1 MRKRVLTLW
10 DGSVFLALVVL
21 MGCLIAAV
29 AAYHHIYMKTP
40 DYAVAQVIRAAH
52 SGDIETFSQHVDEEA
67 LSGQFFDALVSHT
80 SDSTDEAFLLNLVR
94 SPLRSSFVTTAD
106 LYLDWTLTGNT
117 DNDEYKK
124 TGDNL
129 QRTLKS
135 AGLSIPLAGWHLDSA
150 DWGQGK
156 TVKLYL
162 YNDRLG
168 ATVPCTVTLEQ
179 TPSQTWMITG
189 LADPAA
195 FLNDLR
201 EVMKQELDEY
211 NEPTQKKIDA
221 IMTVRNVSSKIVS
234 GQGRTFLRLS
244 YTPVFRKDRSDIAAI
259 KAVYTLRR
267 DSDKAVL
274 YTSPLRLSTSA
285 EKRTHESQFLLNPL
299 IPSQYSLIRSQNLEG
314 MTGEL
319 HITAITLN
327 DGTSFSLADTLPDGQ

>member
-1 MRKRVLTLW
+1 MLTLW
-10 DGSVFLALVVL
+10 DGKVFLALVVL
-21 MGCLIAAV
+21 AGCIMAAV
-29 AAYHHIYMKTP
+29 AAYQHLYMKTP
-40 DYAVAQVIRAAH
+40 DYAVSQVIRAVRD
-52 SGDIETFSQHVDEEA
+52 GDIETFSRHVDEEA

-80 SDSTDEAFLLNLVR
+80 SDSTDESFLLNIIR
-94 SPLRSSFVTTAD
+94 SPLRSSFVATAD
-106 LYLDWTLTGNT
+106 LYLDESLTGDT
-117 DNDEYKK
+117 DNDEYQK
-124 TGDNL
+124 TTASL

-135 AGLSIPLAGWHLDSA
+135 AGLSIPLAGWHLDGA
-150 DWGQGK
+150 DWSHGS

-179 TPSQTWMITG
+179 TPSQTWRITG
-189 LADPAA
+189 LADPEA

-201 EVMKQELDEY
+201 DVMKKELAAY
-211 NEPTQKKIDA
+211 NKPVQQKIDA
-221 IMTVRNVSSKIVS
+221 VMTVRDISSKIVT

-244 YTPVFRKDRSDIAAI
+244 YTPVFRKDRNAI
-259 KAVYTLRR
+259 NTVKAVYTLRR

-299 IPSQYSLIRSQNLEG
+299 IPSQYSLIRSQALDG

-319 HITAITLN
+319 HITAITLK
-327 DGTSFSLADTLPDGQ
+327 DGSEFALADALPEK

>member
-10 DGSVFLALVVL
+10 DGKVFLALVVL
-21 MGCLIAAV
+21 MGCILAGIASYQHV
-29 AAYHHIYMKTP
+29 YMKTP
-40 DYAVAQVIRAAH
+40 DYAVSQVIRAARD
-52 SGDIETFSQHVDEEA
+52 GDMETFSRHVDEGA

-80 SDSTDEAFLLNLVR
+80 SDSTDEFFLLNIIR
-94 SPLRSSFVTTAD
+94 SPLRASFITTAD
-106 LYLDWTLTGNT
+106 LYLNWTLAGST
-117 DNDEYKK
+117 DNDEYQK
-124 TGDNL
+124 TADNL

-135 AGLSIPLAGWHLDSA
+135 AGLVVPLAGWHLDGA
-150 DWGQGK
+150 DWSHDN

-179 TPSQTWMITG
+179 TPPQTWMIT
-189 LADPAA
+189 
-195 FLNDLR
+195 
-201 EVMKQELDEY
+201 
-211 NEPTQKKIDA
+211 
-221 IMTVRNVSSKIVS
+221 

-244 YTPVFRKDRSDIAAI
+244 YTPVFRKDRNDIASV

-299 IPSQYSLIRSQNLEG
+299 IPSQYSLIRSQTLDG
-314 MTGEL
+314 MTSEL
-319 HITAITLN
+319 HLTAITLK
-327 DGTSFSLADTLPDGQ
+327 DGTELALADTLPEK

>member
-40 DYAVAQVIRAAH
+40 DYAVAQIIRAAH

-150 DWGQGK
+150 DWSQGK

-201 EVMKQELDEY
+201 DVMKQELDEY
-211 NEPTQKKIDA
+211 NEPTQKK
-221 IMTVRNVSSKIVS
+221 S
-234 GQGRTFLRLS
+234 
-244 YTPVFRKDRSDIAAI
+244 TPS
-259 KAVYTLRR
+259 
-267 DSDKAVL
+267 
-274 YTSPLRLSTSA
+274 
-285 EKRTHESQFLLNPL
+285 
-299 IPSQYSLIRSQNLEG
+299 
-314 MTGEL
+314 
-319 HITAITLN
+319 
-327 DGTSFSLADTLPDGQ
+327 

>member
-10 DGSVFLALVVL
+10 DGKVFLALVVL
-21 MGCLIAAV
+21 AGCIMAAV
-29 AAYHHIYMKTP
+29 AAYQHLYMKTP
-40 DYAVAQVIRAAH
+40 DYAVSQVIRAVRD
-52 SGDIETFSQHVDEEA
+52 GDIETFSRHVDEEA

-80 SDSTDEAFLLNLVR
+80 SDSTDESFLLNIIR
-94 SPLRSSFVTTAD
+94 SPLRSSFVATAD
-106 LYLDWTLTGNT
+106 LYLDESLTGDT
-117 DNDEYKK
+117 DNDEYQK
-124 TGDNL
+124 TTASL

-135 AGLSIPLAGWHLDSA
+135 AGLSIPLAGWHLDGA
-150 DWGQGK
+150 DWSHGS

-179 TPSQTWMITG
+179 TPSQTWRITG
-189 LADPAA
+189 LADPEA

-201 EVMKQELDEY
+201 DVMKKELAAY
-211 NEPTQKKIDA
+211 NKPVQQKIDA
-221 IMTVRNVSSKIVS
+221 VMTVRDISSKIVT

-244 YTPVFRKDRSDIAAI
+244 YTPVFRKDRNAI
-259 KAVYTLRR
+259 NTVKAVYTLRR

-299 IPSQYSLIRSQNLEG
+299 IPSQYSLIRSQALDG

-319 HITAITLN
+319 HITAITLK
-327 DGTSFSLADTLPDGQ
+327 DGSEFALADALPEK

>member
-10 DGSVFLALVVL
+10 DGKVFLALVVL
-21 MGCLIAAV
+21 AGCIMAAV
-29 AAYHHIYMKTP
+29 AAYQHLYMKTP
-40 DYAVAQVIRAAH
+40 DYAVSQVIRAVRD
-52 SGDIETFSQHVDEEA
+52 GDIETFSRHVDEEA

-80 SDSTDEAFLLNLVR
+80 SDSTDDSFLLNIIR
-94 SPLRSSFVTTAD
+94 SPLRSSFVATAD
-106 LYLDWTLTGNT
+106 LYLDESLTGDT
-117 DNDEYKK
+117 DNDEYQK
-124 TGDNL
+124 TTASL

-135 AGLSIPLAGWHLDSA
+135 AGLSIPLAGWHLDGA
-150 DWGQGK
+150 DWSHGS

-179 TPSQTWMITG
+179 TPSQTWRITG
-189 LADPAA
+189 LADPEA

-201 EVMKQELDEY
+201 DVMKKELAAY
-211 NEPTQKKIDA
+211 NKPVQQKIDA
-221 IMTVRNVSSKIVS
+221 VMTVRDISSKIVT

-244 YTPVFRKDRSDIAAI
+244 YTPVFRKDRNAI
-259 KAVYTLRR
+259 NTVKAVYTLRR

-299 IPSQYSLIRSQNLEG
+299 IPSQYSLIRSQALDG

-319 HITAITLN
+319 HITAITLK
-327 DGTSFSLADTLPDGQ
+327 DGSEFALADALPEK

>member
-1 MRKRVLTLW
+1 M
-10 DGSVFLALVVL
+10 
-21 MGCLIAAV
+21 
-29 AAYHHIYMKTP
+29 
-40 DYAVAQVIRAAH
+40 
-52 SGDIETFSQHVDEEA
+52 
-67 LSGQFFDALVSHT
+67 
-80 SDSTDEAFLLNLVR
+80 NLVR

-150 DWGQGK
+150 DWSQGK

-179 TPSQTWMITG
+179 TPSQTWIITG

-299 IPSQYSLIRSQNLEG
+299 IPSQYSLIRSQNLDG

>member
-10 DGSVFLALVVL
+10 DGKVFLALGVL
-21 MGCLIAAV
+21 AGCIMAAV
-29 AAYHHIYMKTP
+29 AAYQHLYMKTP
-40 DYAVAQVIRAAH
+40 DYAVSQVIRAVRD
-52 SGDIETFSQHVDEEA
+52 GDIETFSRHVDEEA

-80 SDSTDEAFLLNLVR
+80 SDSTDESFLLNIIR
-94 SPLRSSFVTTAD
+94 SPLRSSFVATAD
-106 LYLDWTLTGNT
+106 LYLDESLTGDT
-117 DNDEYKK
+117 DNDEYQK
-124 TGDNL
+124 TTASL

-135 AGLSIPLAGWHLDSA
+135 AGLSIPLAGWHLDGA
-150 DWGQGK
+150 DWSHGS

-179 TPSQTWMITG
+179 TPSQTWRITG
-189 LADPAA
+189 LADPEA

-201 EVMKQELDEY
+201 DVMKKELAAY
-211 NEPTQKKIDA
+211 NKPVQQKIDA
-221 IMTVRNVSSKIVS
+221 VMTVRDISSKIVT

-244 YTPVFRKDRSDIAAI
+244 YTPVFRKDRNAI
-259 KAVYTLRR
+259 NTVKAVYTLRR

-299 IPSQYSLIRSQNLEG
+299 IPSQYSLIRSQALDG

-319 HITAITLN
+319 HITAITLK
-327 DGTSFSLADTLPDGQ
+327 DGSEFALADALPEK

>member
-10 DGSVFLALVVL
+10 DGKVFLALVVL
-21 MGCLIAAV
+21 MGCILAGIASYQHV
-29 AAYHHIYMKTP
+29 YMKTP
-40 DYAVAQVIRAAH
+40 DYAVSQVIRAARD
-52 SGDIETFSQHVDEEA
+52 GDMETFSRHVDEGA

-80 SDSTDEAFLLNLVR
+80 SDSTDEFFLLNIIR
-94 SPLRSSFVTTAD
+94 SPLRASFITTAD
-106 LYLDWTLTGNT
+106 LYLNWTLAGST
-117 DNDEYKK
+117 DNDEYQK
-124 TGDNL
+124 TADNL

-135 AGLSIPLAGWHLDSA
+135 AGLAVPLAGWHLDGA
-150 DWGQGK
+150 DWSHDN

-189 LADPAA
+189 LADPEA

-201 EVMKQELDEY
+201 DVMKKELAAY
-211 NEPTQKKIDA
+211 NKPVQQKIDA
-221 IMTVRNVSSKIVS
+221 IMTVRDVSSKIVT

-244 YTPVFRKDRSDIAAI
+244 YTPIFRKDRNDIASV

-299 IPSQYSLIRSQNLEG
+299 IPSQYSLIRSQTLDG
-314 MTGEL
+314 MTSEL
-319 HITAITLN
+319 HLTAITLK
-327 DGTSFSLADTLPDGQ
+327 DGTELALADTLPEK

>member
-150 DWGQGK
+150 DWSQGK

-162 YNDRLG
+162 YL
-168 ATVPCTVTLEQ
+168 
-179 TPSQTWMITG
+179 
-189 LADPAA
+189 
-195 FLNDLR
+195 
-201 EVMKQELDEY
+201 
-211 NEPTQKKIDA
+211 
-221 IMTVRNVSSKIVS
+221 
-234 GQGRTFLRLS
+234 
-244 YTPVFRKDRSDIAAI
+244 
-259 KAVYTLRR
+259 
-267 DSDKAVL
+267 
-274 YTSPLRLSTSA
+274 
-285 EKRTHESQFLLNPL
+285 
-299 IPSQYSLIRSQNLEG
+299 SLI
-314 MTGEL
+314 
-319 HITAITLN
+319 HI
-327 DGTSFSLADTLPDGQ
+327 

>member
-135 AGLSIPLAGWHLDSA
+135 AGLSIPLASWIS
-150 DWGQGK
+150 
-156 TVKLYL
+156 
-162 YNDRLG
+162 
-168 ATVPCTVTLEQ
+168 TVPTGARARQSSSTCTMTAWAP
-179 TPSQTWMITG
+179 PS
-189 LADPAA
+189 PA
-195 FLNDLR
+195 
-201 EVMKQELDEY
+201 
-211 NEPTQKKIDA
+211 
-221 IMTVRNVSSKIVS
+221 
-234 GQGRTFLRLS
+234 
-244 YTPVFRKDRSDIAAI
+244 RSRWN
-259 KAVYTLRR
+259 RR
-267 DSDKAVL
+267 R
-274 YTSPLRLSTSA
+274 PR
-285 EKRTHESQFLLNPL
+285 P
-299 IPSQYSLIRSQNLEG
+299 G
-314 MTGEL
+314 
-319 HITAITLN
+319 
-327 DGTSFSLADTLPDGQ
+327 